1 MKPPRAIS
9 LDLLAE
15 ARRVIAAAD
24 RELALQL
31 LLKIVA
37 GGERIASQLPD
48 SSICLVPGLAVG

>member
-1 MKPPRAIS
+1 MKPPRPS
-9 LDLLAE
+9 PLYLLAE
-15 ARRVIAAAD
+15 TRRVIAADD